1 MLTRSPAVPYNLPAM
16 NNRPSRRR
24 PREFREDQTPTS
36 GIFFKARRSLYRGRS
51 RFQRIDVFENDAFGR
66 VLFLD
71 GLVQTTDKDEFFY
84 HEMLVHPALLR
95 HPRPRRVLII
105 GGGDGGALREVL
117 RHPVEKAT
125 LVEIDG
131 RVVEVCKDY
140 FGWLRPALGG
150 GRAELVI
157 DDGNAFLEKTRDRFD
172 VILIDSSDPVGPSTV
187 LHQKAFYQR
196 VKRCLSPGGI
206 AAAQAGALLFHL
218 DSHRRKNAFLRKLFR
233 HARFYIGPVP
243 TYPGG
248 MWCYV
253 YCSDRIPP
261 LGRLRRTPT
270 GLRYYNPA
278 VHKAAFAL
286 PNLLAEKL
294 R

>member
-1 MLTRSPAVPYNLPAM
+1 MD
-16 NNRPSRRR
+16 SRRSGRR
-24 PREFREDQTPTS
+24 PAEYREEQTPSS
-36 GIFFKARRSLYRGRS
+36 GIYFKSRRPLFRGRS

-71 GLVQTTDKDEFFY
+71 GLVQTTEKDEFFY

-117 RHPVEKAT
+117 RHPVERAT

-131 RVVEVCKDY
+131 RVIDVCKAH
-140 FGWLRPALGG
+140 FGWLRPALRD
-150 GRAELVI
+150 GRAEIVVG
-157 DDGNAFLEKTRDRFD
+157 DGNAFLETSGELFD
-172 VILIDSSDPVGPSTV
+172 VILVDSSDPVGPSTV
-187 LHQKAFYQR
+187 LHQRAFYAK
-196 VKRCLSPGGI
+196 VKRALRPGGI

-218 DSHRRKNAFLRKLFR
+218 DSHRRKNAFLKDLFR
-233 HARFYIGPVP
+233 HARFYTGPAP

-248 MWCYV
+248 AWCYV
-253 YCSDRIPP
+253 FCSDRVPP
-261 LGRLRRTPT
+261 LGRLRKTPP
-270 GLRYYNPA
+270 GLRYYNPQI
-278 VHKAAFAL
+278 HRAAFAL

-294 R
+294 S